1 MTLPTLDVVK
11 TFPTSKDIPPNYG
24 RISHEY
30 PDQRNVLTKSKVRRG
45 HNK

>member
-24 RISHEY
+24 RDSKLPKKEE
-30 PDQRNVLTKSKVRRG
+30 KSG
-45 HNK
+45 